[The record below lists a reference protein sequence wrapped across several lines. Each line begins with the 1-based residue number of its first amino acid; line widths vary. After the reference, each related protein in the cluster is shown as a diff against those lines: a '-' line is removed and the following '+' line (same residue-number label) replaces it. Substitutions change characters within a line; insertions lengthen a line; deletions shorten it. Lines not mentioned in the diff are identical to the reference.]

1 MERSLRQNKYYK
13 LISNTLLFG
22 IGTFGSKLLV
32 FLLMPLYTSVLSE
45 GEYGTVDLMV
55 QMSNLCLPL
64 VSVGVLNAIIR
75 FGLDKEVDKRDVFT
89 TGLTVIA
96 CGFLAFLLLEPLLR
110 QIRYISDYTF
120 LIYLYVLCSLLRSL
134 CSQFVRAQQRVKLY
148 TFDGVLSTAMV
159 LGFNLF
165 FLLGLK
171 LGIVGYMLATILS
184 DLCSALFL
192 FVVAGLWRFL
202 RYRPGMGAVSKAML
216 RYAVPLIPTT
226 VFWWITNVSDRFIV
240 SYMLGVRLDGLYA
253 VSYKVPT
260 VVVLVSNIFID
271 AWQMSAVVDG
281 QDRDRSRFFSNVF
294 GAFQSL
300 VFLCSSGLILCSKL
314 IIRLLVSD
322 MAFYPAWEYVPI
334 LVVATAFSC
343 MVTFLGS
350 VYMVQKNSVMALA
363 TTAVGAG
370 INIVLNLAL
379 IPEMGVNGAA
389 LATFVS
395 YFVVFLLRAVSASRA
410 VQMHWNIPKI
420 ALNLLIV
427 GAQSAIMIYELP
439 YWVLWEL
446 GLTGLMAV
454 INLGPVWHSLRG
466 VLAKRRGK

>member
-165 FLLGLK
+165 LLLGLK

-271 AWQMSAVVDG
+271 AWQMSAVVDALLFQRIRRVPVAGLFVLVRADPMLQADHPAAGVGHGLLSRLGVCTDPGGRHRLFLHGHLPG
-281 QDRDRSRFFSNVF
+281 QRLYGAEEQRD
-294 GAFQSL
+294 
-300 VFLCSSGLILCSKL
+300 
-314 IIRLLVSD
+314 
-322 MAFYPAWEYVPI
+322 
-334 LVVATAFSC
+334 
-343 MVTFLGS
+343 
-350 VYMVQKNSVMALA
+350 
-363 TTAVGAG
+363 GAG
-370 INIVLNLAL
+370 HHCGGRRDQHRFKPCAH
-379 IPEMGVNGAA
+379 PGDGG
-389 LATFVS
+389 
-395 YFVVFLLRAVSASRA
+395 
-410 VQMHWNIPKI
+410 Q
-420 ALNLLIV
+420 
-427 GAQSAIMIYELP
+427 
-439 YWVLWEL
+439 
-446 GLTGLMAV
+446 
-454 INLGPVWHSLRG
+454 
-466 VLAKRRGK
+466 RRGAGHLCELFRSLFAARGQREQGGADALEYSEDCPQPIDRGGAERDYDL